1 MRKTILSAIAAGA
14 VLLTGTLAVPV
25 SAHGN
30 VSCSVPRKERQ
41 PSVRLQKQLKE
52 AGWKIKKIQSYYG
65 CYEVYG
71 TDEKGKKV
79 EAFFDPRT
87 LQRIQETA

>member
-1 MRKTILSAIAAGA
+1 MTKSLSAALIASAIVASG
-14 VLLTGTLAVPV
+14 LTAVPAA
-25 SAHGN
+25 AHGN
-30 VSCSVPRKERQ
+30 VSCNVPRNERQ

-52 AGWKIKKIQSYYG
+52 AGWKVKKIQVYYG

-71 TDEKGKKV
+71 TDANGQKV

-87 LQRIQETA
+87 LERMKVEA